1 MGLLRAAGD
10 AISGMLSDQWK
21 DFYTVPDGLSPT
33 DALFAAVKRGTNV
46 GRGSN
51 TDGSA
56 DVITN
61 GSKILVPEGYG
72 LILMQDGAIT
82 GFAAEPGGYTWQSDA
97 QDSASIFAGDGIV
110 SPLIK
115 TSWERFKFGGR
126 PQAQQR
132 AFFVA
137 LKPLP
142 NNKFGTVSE
151 IYWDDSFLNTQA
163 GAMVRGS
170 YAVRIADPILFI
182 KNVVPAKYLQPGNTF
197 DFTDINNDASSQLF
211 NEVVSSL
218 APAFARYI
226 NDPTK
231 GNRMSK
237 IQQDSLGFAQALSA
251 AVEEGYGWMSS
262 RGLEIVDC
270 AIVAMEYDASTKE
283 LLATVQR
290 ADALLGSRGNSNLQA
305 SVAAG
310 LQAAGEGEGAAGVFG
325 LGMATGVT
333 GIGSLQQPT
342 AEAAQQP
349 AAATAGAAPAS
360 AAPTGSG
367 AEDPMAAL
375 TRFKQMLDAG
385 LITQADYDEAKRK
398 ALGL

>member
-1 MGLLRAAGD
+1 MGLFRAAED

-21 DFYTVPDGLSPT
+21 DFYTVPNGLSPT
-33 DALFAAVKRGTNV
+33 DALFAAVPRGTNV

-51 TDGSA
+51 TQSST

-61 GSKILVPEGYG
+61 GTKILVPEGYG

-82 GFAAEPGGYTWQSDA
+82 GFAAEPGGYIWQSDA

-126 PQAQQR
+126 PQSQQR
-132 AFFVA
+132 AFFVS

-151 IYWDDSFLNTQA
+151 IYWDDNFLSTQA

-170 YAVRIADPILFI
+170 YSVRIIDPILFI

-197 DFTDINNDASSQLF
+197 DFTDIKNDASSQLF

-218 APAFARYI
+218 APAFARYA
-226 NDPTK
+226 NDPSK

-237 IQQDSLGFAQALSA
+237 IQQDSLGFAQSLSA
-251 AVEEGYGWMSS
+251 AVEEGYNWRSL

-270 AIVAMEYDASTKE
+270 AIVAMEYDDSTRE
-283 LLATVQR
+283 LLSTVQR
-290 ADALLGSRGNSNLQA
+290 ADALLGSRGNVNLQA
-305 SVAAG
+305 AVAAG
-310 LQAAGEGEGAAGVFG
+310 LEAAGEGEGGAAGMFG
-325 LGMATGVT
+325 LGMASGITGL
-333 GIGSLQQPT
+333 GSLQQPAT
-342 AEAAQQP
+342 GAAQPSEATTPASQQP
-349 AAATAGAAPAS
+349 AGAN
-360 AAPTGSG
+360 T
-367 AEDPMAAL
+367 EDPMALL
-375 TRFKQMLDAG
+375 TKYKQMLDGG
-385 LITQADYDEAKRK
+385 LITQEDYDEVKRK
-398 ALGL
+398 TLGL